1 MKNRCGIRT
10 FVDNIYMAA
19 VHSTNETIN
28 KFSKVKETL

>member
-10 FVDNIYMAA
+10 FEDTIYMAA
-19 VHSTNETIN
+19 VHSANETIN